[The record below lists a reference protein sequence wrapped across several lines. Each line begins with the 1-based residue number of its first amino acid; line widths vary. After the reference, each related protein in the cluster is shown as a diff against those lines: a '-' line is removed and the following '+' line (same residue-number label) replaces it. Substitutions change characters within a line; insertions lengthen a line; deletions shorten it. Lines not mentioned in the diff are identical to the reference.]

1 MPIYRRYPQAATLHR
16 LQPKAEKLKAETAG
30 HLRQL
35 VLSLDLP
42 DEPVRQIVAAIDR
55 QTAAENGWTFVMISP
70 VEYAAVVR
78 HLLDHSP
85 RPKVAVNVW
94 TTCFTHL
101 RHDTGEVVATQA
113 ELAEELSLR
122 RNEVNAAL
130 SELVR
135 LNALIKWRMGRQVR
149 YGINPNV
156 GTSLSGK
163 HREIAQQ
170 QAGQLRLVS
179 NA

>member
-1 MPIYRRYPQAATLHR
+1 MPINRRYPQAATLHR
-16 LQPKAEKLKAETAG
+16 MQPKAEKLNANKAG

-70 VEYAAVVR
+70 VAYAAVVR

-94 TTCFTHL
+94 TTCFTRL
-101 RHDTGEVVATQA
+101 RHDTGEVVASQA
-113 ELAEELSLR
+113 ELAEELGVR
-122 RNEVNAAL
+122 RNEVSAAL
-130 SELVR
+130 SELVK
-135 LNALIKWRMGRQVR
+135 LNALLKWRMGREVR
-149 YGINPNV
+149 FGINPNV

-179 NA
+179 ST

>member
-1 MPIYRRYPQAATLHR
+1 MPPNRTYPQAATVHR
-16 LQPKAEKLKAETAG
+16 LQPKGAKLEAERAG
-30 HLRQL
+30 YLRQL

-42 DEPVRQIVAAIDR
+42 DGPVRQIVAAIDR

-70 VEYAAVVR
+70 VAYAAVVR
-78 HLLDHSP
+78 HLLEHSK

-101 RHDTGEVVATQA
+101 RHDTGEVVASQA
-113 ELAEELSLR
+113 ELADELGVQR
-122 RNEVNAAL
+122 QHVNAAL
-130 SELVR
+130 SELVE
-135 LNALIKWRMGRQVR
+135 LNALVKWRVGREVR

-163 HREIAQQ
+163 HREIAQK
-170 QAGQLRLVS
+170 QAGPLRLVT
-179 NA
+179 

>member
-1 MPIYRRYPQAATLHR
+1 MSESRTYPQAATVHR
-16 LQPKAEKLKAETAG
+16 MQPKAAKLAADRAG
-30 HLRQL
+30 YLRQL

-42 DEPVRQIVAAIDR
+42 TEPVRQIVAAIDR

-70 VEYAAVVR
+70 VAYAAVVR
-78 HLLDHSP
+78 HLLEHSK

-101 RHDTGEVVATQA
+101 RHDTGEVIASQA
-113 ELAEELSLR
+113 ELAEELGVR
-122 RNEVNAAL
+122 RQEISAAL
-130 SELVR
+130 SELVTI
-135 LNALIKWRMGRQVR
+135 NALVKWRVGREVR
-149 YGINPNV
+149 FGINPNV

-170 QAGQLRLVS
+170 QAGQLRLVP
-179 NA
+179 